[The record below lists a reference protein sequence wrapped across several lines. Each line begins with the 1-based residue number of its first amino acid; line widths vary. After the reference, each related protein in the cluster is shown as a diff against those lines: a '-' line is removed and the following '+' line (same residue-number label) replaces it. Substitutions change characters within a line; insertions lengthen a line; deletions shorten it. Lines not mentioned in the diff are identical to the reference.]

1 MTRSAS
7 LPRFLLATGMLWLMW
22 LVLTMSLDPQEML
35 VGAVVA
41 AVAAAFTLPSPRIGG
56 QAIMHPRRLAYAV
69 AYVVYLL
76 VAIVKSNLDVARR
89 VLSPK
94 LDIHPGVVQ
103 VETKLKSPVGRLIL
117 ANSITLTPGT
127 LTVDI
132 RGDALFIHWIDVRSD
147 DSEKATHGIVAGF
160 EKYLEV
166 IFG

>member
-1 MTRSAS
+1 
-7 LPRFLLATGMLWLMW
+7 MLWLMW
-22 LVLTMSLDPQEML
+22 LVLTMSVDPREMV

-41 AVAAAFTLPSPRIGG
+41 AIAAAFTLPSPRLGG
-56 QAIMHPRRLAYAV
+56 QAIMHPRRVFYAV
-69 AYVVYLL
+69 AYVAYLL
-76 VAIVKSNLDVARR
+76 VAIVRSNLDVARR

-94 LDIHPGVVQ
+94 LDIHPGVV
-103 VETKLKSPVGRLIL
+103 EAKTKLESPVGRLIL

-132 RGDALFIHWIDVRSD
+132 RDDALFIHWIDVRSED
-147 DSEKATHGIVAGF
+147 RQKATEEIVAGF